1 MSTESTID
9 ILNCSIVLEAYTQ
22 AVEDLQ
28 FEEARIL
35 LEELREC
42 SDNTDSLRLRDLK
55 IE

>member
-1 MSTESTID
+1 MPTESTID
-9 ILNCSIVLEAYTQ
+9 ILSCSIVLEAYEQ
-22 AVEDLQ
+22 AMEDLQ
-28 FEEARIL
+28 FKEARIL

>member
-1 MSTESTID
+1 MPTESTID
-9 ILNCSIVLEAYTQ
+9 ILSCSIVLEAYEQ
-22 AVEDLQ
+22 AMEDLQ

-42 SDNTDSLRLRDLK
+42 SDKTDSLRLRDLK

>member
-9 ILNCSIVLEAYTQ
+9 ILNCSIVLEAYKQ
-22 AVEDLQ
+22 ALEDLQ
-28 FEEARIL
+28 YEEARIL

-42 SDNTDSLRLRDLK
+42 SDNTDSLPLKDLK